1 MYDFLLVCHYNYD
14 HILYHFRDKAR
25 YWSKIAIFHTP
36 LHITTPLG
44 KEVAN
49 IFVLFSSQ
57 LSQMVRLIEILIKF
71 LEAVP

>member
-1 MYDFLLVCHYNYD
+1 
-14 HILYHFRDKAR
+14 
-25 YWSKIAIFHTP
+25 